1 MKRYISILVALI
13 FSAYTLTAQVKME
26 LEAPQTVDISEDYFQ
41 IKFVVSDVN
50 VSDFTPPSL
59 QDFELLSGPYSSVMS
74 STSIINGKTRHEG
87 STTYTYT
94 LAPKTKGNFTIGKAS
109 VNVNG
114 KTIYSSPKTI
124 KISGDGKPR
133 SKSQQRAQQPQQSMQ
148 RAGSKITN
156 QDLFIT
162 VSANRKKIYE
172 QEPILL
178 TYKFFAQPSV
188 MLSQIGIQKKPD
200 FKGMLSQDIPIG
212 NIYMEIEDRNG
223 ISYRS
228 GVIQKYVI
236 FPQGAG
242 KVTVP
247 GVTFNCDVMQ
257 RDMTID
263 PFEAF
268 FNGGG
273 TITRTVQRKVEDIQ
287 LNILPLPQPRPADFS
302 GGVGQFTI
310 KGEMLTEE
318 FKTND
323 VATYRITVE
332 GSGNLKLISAPKL
345 ELSDAFDVYTPKT
358 TEKTAISEKGTS
370 GKMVYEYTFVP
381 RKVGDYQLPAVELT
395 YFDPTAEKYK
405 TVSTAELPLHVVKG
419 ERTNE
424 EYQRSQ
430 NLQRSDIH
438 DLQNSN
444 VKTSSKDNYFWWG
457 SWGYW
462 MVHLLLI
469 GAFMG
474 ISFLMQRYISANQ
487 DLVALNSK
495 RAGKMAKRRL
505 KKAHELMQKNNK
517 AEFYTEVSHALYD
530 YVAHKYNIALADL
543 NRTRIETE
551 LNTKSVDNPSVS
563 AFLKL
568 LDECDFAQYAP
579 SDQVMSM
586 SDMYNQAIET
596 IIDIEKQK

>member
-1 MKRYISILVALI
+1 MKRYISIFVALI
-13 FSAYTLTAQVKME
+13 FSAFTLTAQVKME
-26 LEAPQTVDISEDYFQ
+26 LEVPQTVDISEDYFQ

-50 VSDFTPPSL
+50 ASNFTPPSL

-74 STSIINGKTRHEG
+74 STSIINGKSHHEG

-94 LAPKTKGNFTIGKAS
+94 LAPKKKGQFTIGKAS
-109 VNVNG
+109 VNVEG

-124 KISGDGKPR
+124 KVTGDGKPR
-133 SKSQQRAQQPQQSMQ
+133 SKGQQRHQQPQQSIQ
-148 RAGSKITN
+148 RAGSAITN
-156 QDLFIT
+156 RDLFIS

-178 TYKFFAQPSV
+178 TYKFYAQPSV

-212 NIYMEIEDRNG
+212 NIYMEIEEKNG

-257 RDMTID
+257 RDVTLD

-273 TITRTVQRKVEDIQ
+273 TITRTVQRKVDDIQ
-287 LNILPLPQPRPADFS
+287 LNILPLPQPRPANFS
-302 GGVGQFTI
+302 GGVGNFKI
-310 KGEMLTEE
+310 HGEMLTEE

-323 VATYRITVE
+323 VATYRITIE
-332 GSGNLKLISAPKL
+332 GSGNLKLISAPQL
-345 ELSDAFDVYTPKT
+345 ELSDDFDVYSPKT
-358 TEKTAISEKGTS
+358 TEKTSISEKGTT
-370 GKMVYEYTFVP
+370 GKMIYEYTFVP
-381 RKVGDYQLPAVELT
+381 RKVGEYELPAVQLT
-395 YFDPTAEKYK
+395 YFDPSAEKYK
-405 TVSTAELPLHVVKG
+405 TVSTETVPLHVVKG

-438 DLQNSN
+438 DLHNSD
-444 VKTSSKDNYFWWG
+444 VKTHTRDNYFWWG
-457 SWGYW
+457 SFGYW
-462 MVHLLLI
+462 LVYLLLI
-469 GAFMG
+469 GVFMG
-474 ISFLMQRYISANQ
+474 ISFLLQRFISANQ
-487 DLVALNSK
+487 DLVSLNSK
-495 RAGKMAKRRL
+495 RAGKMAKRSL
-505 KKAHELMQKNNK
+505 KKAYEFMQKNK
-517 AEFYTEVSHALYD
+517 KSEFYTEVSHALYD
-530 YVAHKYNIALADL
+530 YVAHKYNITLSNL
-543 NRTRIETE
+543 NRSRIESE
-551 LNTKSVDNPSVS
+551 LNEKGVTASSVS

-579 SDQVMSM
+579 SDQVMRM
-586 SDMYNQAIET
+586 DDMYQQAIQT